1 MEDFD
6 FERGDLD
13 FLDWVALISLFV
25 GFENL
30 ELNQKQVDGLMNE
43 LTQKQDAALEVII
56 QQNKQIIKQNEEILR
71 LLKERR

>member
-1 MEDFD
+1 MADFD

-71 LLKERR
+71 LLKEIK